1 MQLFELKLS
10 EQKSIIIEFTEI
22 SIDECYIFLFDT
34 GERLFIPFKRY
45 ELYINN
51 GKLTK
56 VN

>member
-10 EQKSIIIEFTEI
+10 EQKSINIEYTGI
-22 SIDECYIFLFDT
+22 SFDSCYIFLFDT

-51 GKLTK
+51 GKLTR